1 MREKRNFA
9 ERARVHLSDE
19 VESQY
24 FLVYEGKETEQ
35 IYFDVVNNLRGEIE
49 INPLI
54 TLVPVIRSYGEEGWS
69 NPKKMVDRMIKNL
82 EENKTGCFSYETLC
96 NWIVDYLIDEEIITP
111 KMARKINIW
120 KVLEEICDEDLD
132 THINLDV
139 DNLEMRCAQI
149 LSFLK
154 EKTDIRN
161 QIEDISKILK
171 NGKITYSDE
180 VDKICFI
187 VDRDKKSFLSEP
199 GNNQYEYVLKKC
211 QEKKFGF
218 YVTNP
223 CFEFWLLMHFDEVA
237 ELDKEKLLENPYI
250 SSDKR
255 YTEYELR
262 KAFAGYEKTNYDAEF
277 LVRNI
282 DKAIKNE
289 TLFCEDIEML
299 ESHIGSNLGRLFEE
313 LRES

>member
-9 ERARVHLSDE
+9 ERTKVRFSDE
-19 VESQY
+19 VGSVY

-35 IYFDVVNNLRGEIE
+35 IYFNAVENLREEIE
-49 INPLI
+49 ISPLI
-54 TLVPVIRSYGEEGWS
+54 ELVPVIRSYSEEGWS

-96 NWIVDYLIDEEIITP
+96 NWIVDYLIDEEIITA
-111 KMARKINIW
+111 KMARKTKIW
-120 KVLEEICDEDLD
+120 KILEEICNEDLD

-139 DNLEMRCAQI
+139 DNLEMRCTQI

-154 EKTDIRN
+154 EKTDIKN
-161 QIEDISKILK
+161 QIEDVSNIIK
-171 NGKITYSDE
+171 NGRITYTDE

-223 CFEFWLLMHFDEVA
+223 CFELWLLMHFDEVA
-237 ELDKEKLLENPYI
+237 ELDKEKLLENPYV

-262 KAFAGYEKTNYDAEF
+262 RMVAGFEKTNYDAEF

-289 TLFCEDIEML
+289 AMFCEDIELL
-299 ESHIGSNLGRLFEE
+299 ESQIGSNLGRLFEE

>member
-1 MREKRNFA
+1 MREKRSFA
-9 ERARVHLSDE
+9 ERAKVRSSDE
-19 VESQY
+19 VMSKY

-35 IYFDVVNNLRGEIE
+35 IYFDAVENLRGEIE

-54 TLVPVIRSYGEEGWS
+54 ELVPVIRSYSEEGWS

-96 NWIVDYLIDEEIITP
+96 NWIVDYLIDEGIITV
-111 KMARKINIW
+111 KMARKTKIW
-120 KVLEEICDEDLD
+120 QILEEICNEDLD
-132 THINLDV
+132 THIKLDV
-139 DNLEMRCAQI
+139 DNLEMRCTQI
-149 LSFLK
+149 LSLLK
-154 EKTDIRN
+154 EKADIKN
-161 QIEDISKILK
+161 QIEDIPKIIK
-171 NGKITYSDE
+171 NGSITYSDE

-187 VDRDKKSFLSEP
+187 VDRDKKSFLSKP

-223 CFEFWLLMHFDEVA
+223 CFELWLLMHFDEVV
-237 ELDKEKLLENPYI
+237 ELDKEKLLENLYV

-262 KAFAGYEKTNYDAEF
+262 RMFAGFEKANYDAEF

-289 TLFCEDIEML
+289 AMFCEDIELL
-299 ESHIGSNLGRLFEE
+299 ESQIGSNLGRLFEE
-313 LRES
+313 LRE